1 MPDEPRHPDTPDA
14 GSVRGNRPAEGR
26 PWWVYTLAILAVAL
40 LVLMVVLHLTGV
52 IGPGS
57 H

>member
-1 MPDEPRHPDTPDA
+1 VVPVLVA
-14 GSVRGNRPAEGR
+14 
-26 PWWVYTLAILAVAL
+26 AV
-40 LVLMVVLHLTGV
+40 LVVFVLLHLTGV

>member
-1 MPDEPRHPDTPDA
+1 MTDLPWHPDVSD
-14 GSVRGNRPAEGR
+14 RGEPGRRRATNRPRWA
-26 PWWVYTLAILAVAL
+26 YALAVLVVAL

-52 IGPGS
+52 MGPGS